1 MYFLQFK
8 LLKPLTEIN
17 NISITQFNSISF
29 TENQSCLG
37 RWIFIN
43 CYLWNSKILTS
54 INKNNYII
62 MNVLLSKFTTKHNT
76 APFSQI
82 KIEDYFPAFQE
93 GIALAKTEIDAIV
106 NNPEAPTFENTVVA
120 MDFAGDI
127 LDRLSSVFFNL
138 NSAETSDE
146 MQKIAQEVSPLL
158 SEFGNDITLN
168 AALFAKIKTVYEQKE
183 NLNLTPEQTTLLDKK
198 YKSFSRNGANLPEDK
213 KDQLREIDKEL
224 SKLSLQFGENV
235 LAETNAFELH
245 LTDEKDLAGLPEGTI
260 EAARL
265 LAKEKEKEGWIFT
278 LDHPSYVPFLT
289 YADNR
294 ELRKKMAIAFGARS
308 FQNNEFDNQENVL
321 KIAKL
326 RFERANLLGYK
337 THAHFVLE
345 ERMAQSPEKVF
356 TFLNDLLAKAKPAA
370 QKEFAELA
378 AFAKELDGIE
388 QLEKWDGA
396 YYSEKLKQQLFNL
409 DDEKLKPYFQLEKVL
424 DGAFTVAKKL
434 YGLTFTEVFDIDKYH
449 EEVTTYEVT
458 DAENNLV
465 SIFYAD
471 FFPRKGKRNGAWM
484 TSFKSQ
490 SKKDGVN
497 ERPHISNVCNFT
509 KPTETKP
516 SLLTFNEVTTL
527 FHEFG
532 HGLHGMLANTTYP
545 SLSGTSVFW
554 DFVELPSQIMENWCY
569 EPEALALFANHY
581 ETGEIIPIEYVQ
593 KIKESA
599 SFQEGMATLRQLSFG
614 LLDMAWHG
622 QDPTSITDLKTFET
636 EQFANTQLYP
646 DVKENAMST
655 AFSHIFQG
663 GYSSGYYSYKWA
675 EVLDADAFE
684 YFQESGIFNVEVAT
698 KFKEN
703 VLSKGGTEH
712 PMILYKRFRGQ
723 EPKPEALLKRAGLL

>member
-1 MYFLQFK
+1 MSVLTQYF
-8 LLKPLTEIN
+8 N
-17 NISITQFNSISF
+17 
-29 TENQSCLG
+29 
-37 RWIFIN
+37 
-43 CYLWNSKILTS
+43 
-54 INKNNYII
+54 
-62 MNVLLSKFTTKHNT
+62 TKHNT

-82 KIEDYFPAFQE
+82 KIEDYVPAFQE
-93 GIALAKTEIDAIV
+93 GIALAKAEIDAIV
-106 NNPEAPTFENTVVA
+106 NNPDAPTFENTIVA
-120 MDFAGDI
+120 MDFSGDV

-138 NSAETSDE
+138 NSAETNDE
-146 MQKIAQEVSPLL
+146 MQKIAQEVSPWL
-158 SEFGNDITLN
+158 SEFGNDIRLN
-168 AALFAKIKTVYEQKE
+168 AELFARVKAVYDQKE
-183 NLNLTPEQTTLLDKK
+183 SLNLNPEQTTLLDKK

-213 KDQLREIDKEL
+213 KNQLREIDKEL
-224 SKLSLQFGENV
+224 STLSLKFGENV
-235 LAETNAFELH
+235 LAETNAFEMH
-245 LTDEKDLAGLPEGTI
+245 LTDEKDLSGLPEGTI
-260 EAARL
+260 EAARS
-265 LAKEKEKEGWIFT
+265 LAKAQEKEGWIFT
-278 LDHPSYVPFLT
+278 LDYPSYVPFLT

-294 ELRKKMAIAFGARS
+294 ELRKKMAIAFGAKG

-326 RFERANLLGYK
+326 RHERANLLGYK

-345 ERMAQSPEKVF
+345 ERMAESPEKVF
-356 TFLNDLLAKAKPAA
+356 SFLNDLLAKAKPAA
-370 QKEFAELA
+370 QKEFAELTV
-378 AFAKELDGIE
+378 FAKKLDGIE

-449 EEVTTYEVT
+449 EEVTTYEVH
-458 DAENNLV
+458 DAKNDLV

-490 SKKDGVN
+490 YVKDGVN

-532 HGLHGMLANTTYP
+532 HGLHGMLADTVYP
-545 SLSGTSVFW
+545 SLSGTSVYW

-599 SFQEGMATLRQLSFG
+599 SFQEGLATLRQLSFG

-622 QDPTSITDLKTFET
+622 QDPTNITDLKTFET

-684 YFQESGIFNVEVAT
+684 YFHENGIFNEEIAK
-698 KFKEN
+698 KFKDN

-712 PMILYKRFRGQ
+712 PMTLYKRFRGQ

>member
-1 MYFLQFK
+1 MSVLTQYF
-8 LLKPLTEIN
+8 N
-17 NISITQFNSISF
+17 
-29 TENQSCLG
+29 
-37 RWIFIN
+37 
-43 CYLWNSKILTS
+43 
-54 INKNNYII
+54 
-62 MNVLLSKFTTKHNT
+62 TKHNT

-93 GIALAKTEIDAIV
+93 GIALAKAEIDSIV
-106 NNPEAPTFENTVVA
+106 NNQEAPTFENTILA
-120 MDFAGDI
+120 MEFSGEI
-127 LDRLSSVFFNL
+127 LDRLSSIFFNL
-138 NSAETSDE
+138 NSAETNDE

-158 SEFGNDITLN
+158 AEFGNDITLN
-168 AALFAKIKTVYEQKE
+168 AELFAKIKAVYNQKE
-183 NLNLTPEQTTLLDKK
+183 SLNLNPEQTTLLDKK
-198 YKSFSRNGANLPEDK
+198 YKSFSRNGANLAEDK
-213 KDQLREIDKEL
+213 KDRLREIDKEL

-235 LAETNAFELH
+235 LAETNNFELH
-245 LTDEKDLAGLPEGTI
+245 LTDEKDLSGLPEGTI

-265 LAKEKEKEGWIFT
+265 LAKNQEKEGWIFT
-278 LDHPSYVPFLT
+278 LDYPSYVPFLT

-294 ELRKKMAIAFGARS
+294 ELRKKMAITFGAKG
-308 FQNNEFDNQENVL
+308 FQKNEFNNEENVL

-326 RFERANLLGYK
+326 RHERANLLGYK

-345 ERMAQSPEKVF
+345 ERMAESPEKVF
-356 TFLNDLLAKAKPAA
+356 SFLNDLLAKAKPAA
-370 QKEFAELA
+370 QKEFAELT

-424 DGAFTVAKKL
+424 EGAFTVAKKL

-449 EEVTTYEVT
+449 EEVTTYEVR
-458 DAENNLV
+458 DADNNLV

-490 SKKDGVN
+490 YVKDGVN

-581 ETGEIIPIEYVQ
+581 ETGEIIPIEYVE

-599 SFQEGMATLRQLSFG
+599 SFQEGLATLRQLSFG

-622 QDPTSITDLKTFET
+622 QDPTNITDLKAFET

-646 DVKENAMST
+646 DVKENSMST
-655 AFSHIFQG
+655 SFSHIFQG

-684 YFQESGIFNVEVAT
+684 YFQENGIFNEEIAK
-698 KFKEN
+698 KFKDN

-712 PMILYKRFRGQ
+712 PMTLYKRFRGQ

>member
-1 MYFLQFK
+1 M
-8 LLKPLTEIN
+8 
-17 NISITQFNSISF
+17 S
-29 TENQSCLG
+29 
-37 RWIFIN
+37 
-43 CYLWNSKILTS
+43 ILTQYF
-54 INKNNYII
+54 K
-62 MNVLLSKFTTKHNT
+62 TKYNT

-82 KIEDYFPAFQE
+82 KNEDYLPAFQE
-93 GIALAKTEIDAIV
+93 GIALAKAEIDAIV
-106 NNPEAPTFENTVVA
+106 NNPEKPTFGNTIETLA
-120 MDFAGDI
+120 FSGNT
-127 LDRLSSVFFNL
+127 LDRISSIFFNL

-158 SEFGNDITLN
+158 SEFGNDVRLN
-168 AALFAKIKTVYEQKE
+168 AALFAKVKTVYEQKE
-183 NLNLTPEQTTLLDKK
+183 TLNLNPEQTTLLDKK
-198 YKSFSRNGANLPEDK
+198 YKSFSRNGANLSDDK
-213 KDQLREIDKEL
+213 KTILREIDKEL

-235 LAETNAFELH
+235 LAETQSFQMH

-260 EAARL
+260 EAAHS
-265 LAKEKEKEGWIFT
+265 LAKSLEKEGWIFT
-278 LDHPSYVPFLT
+278 LDHPSYIPFVT
-289 YADNR
+289 YSDNR
-294 ELRKKMAIAFGARS
+294 ELRKKMAIAFGARA
-308 FQNNEFDNQENVL
+308 FQNNEFDNQDIVL

-326 RFERANLLGYK
+326 RFDRAQVLGYA

-345 ERMAQSPEKVF
+345 ERMAENPEKVK
-356 TFLNDLLAKAKPAA
+356 TFSNDLLAKAKPAA
-370 QKEFAELA
+370 QKEFAELT
-378 AFAKELDGIE
+378 AFAKKLDGIE

-409 DDEKLKPYFQLEKVL
+409 DDETLKPYFQLEKVL

-434 YGLTFTEVFDIDKYH
+434 YGITFEEIFDIDKYH
-449 EEVTTYEVT
+449 EEVKTYEVK
-458 DAENNLV
+458 DEDNQLV
-465 SIFYAD
+465 AIFYAD

-484 TSFKSQ
+484 TSYKSQ
-490 SKKDGVN
+490 YIKDGIN

-532 HGLHGMLANTTYP
+532 HGLHGILANTTYP
-545 SLSGTSVFW
+545 SLSGTSVYW

-569 EPEALALFANHY
+569 EAEALALFAYHY
-581 ETGEIIPIEYVQ
+581 QTNEMIPMELVQ

-599 SFQEGMATLRQLSFG
+599 SFQEGMATMRQLSFG
-614 LLDMAWHG
+614 LLDMGWHC
-622 QDPTSITDLKTFET
+622 QDPSNIKDIKSFET
-636 EQFANTQLYP
+636 EQFSATQLYP
-646 DVKENAMST
+646 EVNENAMST

-675 EVLDADAFE
+675 EVLDADAFA
-684 YFQESGIFNVEVAT
+684 YFQEKGIFNKEVAT

-723 EPKPEALLKRAGLL
+723 EPKPDALLKRAGLI